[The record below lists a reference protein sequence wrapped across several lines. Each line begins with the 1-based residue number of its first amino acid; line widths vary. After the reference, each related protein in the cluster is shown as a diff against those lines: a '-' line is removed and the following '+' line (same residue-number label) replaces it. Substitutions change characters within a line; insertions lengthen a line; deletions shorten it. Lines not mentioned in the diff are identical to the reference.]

1 MKKLLLLLVFLAS
14 PVRAGLILEA
24 STDSLEVT
32 TSTAAAIDYDCSW
45 TDNTTTAFT
54 PSKSA
59 GQISSATTT
68 TVVAAPS
75 ASTQRNVMNCT
86 WRNTSTTTA
95 NVLTLQ
101 RDVSATNRTLY
112 SATLAPGEALAF
124 TGERYFRYAASGAE
138 ITTSPDAGYNGKAY
152 QFSKAGSAKDS
163 AGYAVANSPNAGVPG
178 AWVPGTPGVNGAV
191 LDCSTAAGATIAGA
205 HYIVSPASG
214 NLYLTQIAISG
225 SVAAE
230 QLEIVD
236 ALWYNTGLTV
246 TTTTA
251 QTFTTPTLPAR
262 DINGST
268 NGEGVNLALLT
279 TTANTNAGAISNTTA
294 SYTDSEGNT
303 GAAATFAAMVGWQ
316 APVSPVITTWMPFQ
330 LAAGDRGIRALTAA
344 SSGGITLATSY
355 GGGALSAVLYRSLIT
370 IPNQLANSAV
380 LINLPSPGIR
390 IYPGTCI
397 WMILR
402 GTATAASVSGSYT
415 IMERP

>member
-1 MKKLLLLLVFLAS
+1 MKRLLIALLLLLTA
-14 PVRAGLILEA
+14 PAHAGIVLEA
-24 STDSLEVT
+24 TTDSIELV
-32 TSTAAAIDYDCSW
+32 TSTAAGIDYDCSW

-54 PSKSA
+54 PGKSA
-59 GQISSATTT
+59 GAISSATTT
-68 TVVAAPS
+68 TVVAAPGS
-75 ASTQRNVMNCT
+75 STQRNVLNCT
-86 WRNTSTTTA
+86 FRNTSTTTA
-95 NVLTLQ
+95 NVIGVQ

-112 SATLAPGEALAF
+112 SATLAPGESLAF
-124 TGERYFRYAASGAE
+124 TGERYFRYTAAGAE
-138 ITTSPDAGYNGKAY
+138 VTVSADAGYNGKSY

-163 AGYAVANSPNAGVPG
+163 AGYAVANAANTGVPS
-178 AWVPGTPGVNGAV
+178 AWVPGTPGTSGAV

-214 NLYLTQIAISG
+214 NLYLTQVAISG

-230 QLEIVD
+230 QLEIID
-236 ALWYNTGLTV
+236 ALWYNTGLAV

-268 NGEGVNLALLT
+268 NGEGVSLALLT
-279 TTANTNAGAISNTTA
+279 TTANTNAGTISTTTA

-303 GAAATFAAMVGWQ
+303 GATATFAAMVGWQ

-370 IPNQLANSAV
+370 IPNQLANSAA

-397 WMILR
+397 WMVLR

-415 IMERP
+415 IMER